1 MSTGSRGLALIK
13 KWEGL
18 RLAPY
23 KDAAGLWTVGY
34 GHLVKEGEHFTRIS
48 GEEAEELLQ
57 LDLIQ
62 AERAVEALAQQTK
75 KSEYDALV
83 SFTFNLGK
91 RNLQESTLLK
101 LHNAGERLEAAR
113 QFQNWHHAAR
123 KPSRGL
129 LRRRLEEAALY
140 LEDA

>member
-1 MSTGSRGLALIK
+1 MSTGPRGLALIK

-23 KDAAGLWTVGY
+23 KDSAGLWTVGY
-34 GHLVKEGEHFTRIS
+34 GHLVKEGEHFTRIG
-48 GEEAEELLQ
+48 GEEAEELLAF
-57 LDLIQ
+57 DLLE
-62 AERAVEALAQQTK
+62 AERAVEALTQQTR

-91 RNLQESTLLK
+91 RHLAESTLLK
-101 LHNAGERLEAAR
+101 LHNAGERLEAACQVQTWR
-113 QFQNWHHAAR
+113 LVAR
-123 KPSRGL
+123 KPNRGL

>member
-57 LDLIQ
+57 LDLLE

-113 QFQNWHHAAR
+113 QFQNWHLAAR

>member
-1 MSTGSRGLALIK
+1 MSTGSRGLALVK

-34 GHLVKEGEHFTRIS
+34 GHLIKDGEHFTRIN

-57 LDLIQ
+57 LDLLE
-62 AERAVEALAQQTK
+62 AERAVEELAQNPK
-75 KSEYDALV
+75 PSEYDALV

-91 RNLQESTLLK
+91 QRLKESSLLK

-113 QFQNWHHAAR
+113 QFQNWYFAAR
-123 KPSRGL
+123 KPHRGL